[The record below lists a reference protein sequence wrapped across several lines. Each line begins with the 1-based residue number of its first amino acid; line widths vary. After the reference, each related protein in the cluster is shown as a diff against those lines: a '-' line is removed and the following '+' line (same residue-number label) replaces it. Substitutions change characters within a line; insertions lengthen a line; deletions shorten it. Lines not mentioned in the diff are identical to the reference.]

1 MWLMRE
7 PFEHELPEVPTTQ
20 EEAGKIPEWNWPC
33 TDGTSS
39 LHTAAREPSLL
50 IQEPPAGQ
58 RVSWMRGPGAGT
70 IWGLWH
76 SSPLRDLGG
85 ECKQG
90 SEIQFCV

>member
-39 LHTAAREPSLL
+39 LHTTAREPLCSSRSL
-50 IQEPPAGQ
+50 QQG
-58 RVSWMRGPGAGT
+58 RGYPG
-70 IWGLWH
+70 
-76 SSPLRDLGG
+76 
-85 ECKQG
+85 
-90 SEIQFCV
+90 